1 MITGDSK
8 ETGHAVADLLGIDEV
23 IADVMP
29 EDKSRVVSL
38 QQEKYE
44 TVAMVGDGVNDAP
57 ALVKANV
64 GIAMGN
70 GTDVA
75 VEVSDIVLMN
85 SDLDRLMNTHSI
97 ATRMSRVIWQ
107 NIFIAMAVVM
117 MLIVLAL
124 TGVTDIA
131 WSVVV
136 HEGSTIVVILNGLRL
151 LLGK

>member
-1 MITGDSK
+1 
-8 ETGHAVADLLGIDEV
+8 
-23 IADVMP
+23 
-29 EDKSRVVSL
+29 
-38 QQEKYE
+38 
-44 TVAMVGDGVNDAP
+44 MVGDGVNDAP